1 MKKIALSFIAS
12 LTVAGGA
19 LAGHAVV
26 ETSGKDYKGPPPPI
40 PCFRDNEFQ
49 LDIFGSYTWIE
60 SPGDDGPG
68 GGIGLNYFFTR
79 HIGIGVDGNLFDGGY
94 NGLWVVSGSLIVRF
108 PIEGGDVCLAPYI
121 LGGAGAAMDQEAE
134 NTWHAGG
141 GLEWRVTPEKLG
153 VYAEGRYVWAEEH
166 GDHAQVR
173 LGVRFVF

>member
-12 LTVAGGA
+12 LAVASGA

-26 ETSGKDYKGPPPPI
+26 QESKEYKGPAPI

-60 SPGDDGPG
+60 SPSDDGPG

-79 HIGIGVDGNLFDGGY
+79 HIGIGVDGNLFDGGH
-94 NGLWVVSGSLIVRF
+94 NGLWHLSGSLIVRF
-108 PIEGGDVCLAPYI
+108 PIENDICLAPYI
-121 LGGAGAAMDQEAE
+121 LGGAGAALDNEAE

-141 GLEWRVTPEKLG
+141 GLEWRAVPEKLG
-153 VYAEGRYVWAEEH
+153 VFAEGRYIWADDH
-166 GDHAQVR
+166 GDAAQVR